1 MTDLATLNYDELR
14 EQYGA
19 LYREV
24 QQAGCPR
31 DVVLAFDAVSDELD
45 RREETR
51 PSPVVCTLE
60 YSDEEIDD
68 QPPGPEWGA

>member
-1 MTDLATLNYDELR
+1 MTDLASLTDDEIHDRYGTLYA
-14 EQYGA
+14 Q
-19 LYREV
+19 V

-45 RREETR
+45 RREELK
-51 PSPVVCTLE
+51 PSPVICSLE
-60 YSDEEIDD
+60 YSDEEMDD